1 MNRYLSMIFCIAL
14 ILIFAVPFACLE
26 KSFAAEPKTIGP
38 IASVRVVPIKEGTV
52 VENLVT
58 YGKVIPSPGRAKILS
73 IPYECQIKAI
83 YVTQGQEVGKG
94 GKILVIGPSPD
105 TFLKLKTAISNY
117 EATKALLKKVKER
130 AALRLA
136 TNQELLQAEQAYENA
151 KIILKNMQGRGIS
164 KTVTIRSKSRGIVS
178 RLFAHQGS
186 MVPAGNPIIEIV
198 AQDAVEVCLGAEP
211 EDAHLVKPGRHVLL
225 KAVNRPSLK
234 AVRGIVRSV
243 SKSIDPASYFV
254 DVFVSLPSPPPF
266 MLNEYVQGDIIV
278 KSREGLVVPE
288 SAVLPEDGYY
298 ILFTVKN
305 GRAHKHIVN
314 VGLENGKEVEI
325 SGADIKEGELAVVLG
340 NYELKDGMSVKVEKT
355 P

>member
-1 MNRYLSMIFCIAL
+1 MNRYLNMIFCIAL
-14 ILIFAVPFACLE
+14 ILIFAGPFARLE
-26 KSFAAEPKTIGP
+26 KSFAAEPKTNGST
-38 IASVRVVPIKEGTV
+38 ASVRVVPIKKGAV
-52 VENLVT
+52 AENLVT

-151 KIILKNMQGRGIS
+151 KIILKNMRERGIS

-186 MVPAGNPIIEIV
+186 MVRAGDPIIEII
-198 AQDAVEVCLGAEP
+198 AQDAFEACLGAEP
-211 EDAHLVKPGRHVLL
+211 EDAHLITPGCPVLL
-225 KAVNRPSLK
+225 KAVTRPALK
-234 AVRGIVRSV
+234 AVKGIVRSV
-243 SKSIDPASYFV
+243 SKSISPTSNFV
-254 DVFVSLPSPPPF
+254 NVFVSLPSPPPF
-266 MLNEYVQGDIIV
+266 MLNEYVRGEITV
-278 KSREGLVVPE
+278 ASEKGLVVPE
-288 SAVLPEDGYY
+288 SAVFPEDGHYT
-298 ILFTVKN
+298 LFTIKN
-305 GRAHKHIVN
+305 GKAHLHIVDI
-314 VGLENGKEVEI
+314 GLQNSKEVQI
-325 SGADIKEGELAVVLG
+325 SGRNLKAGDLVVVLG
-340 NYELKDGMSVKVEKT
+340 NYELKDGMPVTVEKT